1 MSSTLA
7 LSCSYIW
14 EVGRGGWIVQPRV
27 AVVKQLKD
35 AGSLNSSA
43 IQATEDAE
51 MRRTTDSRR
60 RARHPPRPN
69 YQMKMS
75 WP

>member
-1 MSSTLA
+1 
-7 LSCSYIW
+7 
-14 EVGRGGWIVQPRV
+14 
-27 AVVKQLKD
+27 VVKQGKD

-51 MRRTTDSRR
+51 MRRTTGSRR
-60 RARHPPRPN
+60 RARHPPPPT